1 MLGLFTFFRKAYQN
15 AQGFEFPPV
24 HDPCTVA
31 YLIDPQIVETVKV
44 PIDVELNGTLTTG
57 MTVAD
62 FRAPAGPDCHTQAA
76 TKLDFDRFWDLVIDS
91 IDRVQKDLAAKESGK

>member
-1 MLGLFTFFRKAYQN
+1 M
-15 AQGFEFPPV
+15 
-24 HDPCTVA
+24 A

-62 FRAPAGPDCHTQAA
+62 FRAPRWA
-76 TKLDFDRFWDLVIDS
+76 
-91 IDRVQKDLAAKESGK
+91 

>member
-1 MLGLFTFFRKAYQN
+1 M
-15 AQGFEFPPV
+15 
-24 HDPCTVA
+24 A

-91 IDRVQKDLAAKESGK
+91 IDRVQKDLAAKEGRK